1 MIMVTVFLSAIIAAS
16 LTFTPA
22 NAPSDTTNRYYIN
35 GELVENFDGSQIVG
49 HKITAYKIDD
59 IKARK
64 QVVRIHHIS
73 TKMVE
78 PRYILDHE
86 EVSKVVADSVMVSG
100 NVGSVKVIKGVET
113 GGLIVIKTKDQVE
126 KEEEIKRSS
135 EARMQARIKEYREK
149 SKREGRQN

>member
-1 MIMVTVFLSAIIAAS
+1 MIMVTVFLSALIAAS
-16 LTFTPA
+16 LNATPA

-64 QVVRIHHIS
+64 QGVRIHHIS
-73 TKMVE
+73 TKIVE

-86 EVSKVVADSVMVSG
+86 EVSKFVADSVMVYG

-126 KEEEIKRSS
+126 KEEELRRST
-135 EARMQARIKEYREK
+135 QTKIKEYIEK
-149 SKREGRQN
+149 LKREGLLN

>member
-73 TKMVE
+73 TKIVE

-86 EVSKVVADSVMVSG
+86 EVAKVVADSVMVSG
-100 NVGSVKVIKGVET
+100 NVSSVKVIKGAET

-135 EARMQARIKEYREK
+135 QARLQARLKEYREK
-149 SKREGRQN
+149 WKQEGRRN

>member
-1 MIMVTVFLSAIIAAS
+1 MIMVTVFLSALIAAS
-16 LTFTPA
+16 LNATPA

-73 TKMVE
+73 TKIVE

-86 EVSKVVADSVMVSG
+86 EVSKIVADSVMVYG

-135 EARMQARIKEYREK
+135 QARIEARIKEYKEK
-149 SKREGRQN
+149 LKQEGRRN

>member
-73 TKMVE
+73 TKIVE
-78 PRYILDHE
+78 PRYILDLE

-135 EARMQARIKEYREK
+135 QARIQARIKEYREK
-149 SKREGRQN
+149 SKQEGRRN

>member
-22 NAPSDTTNRYYIN
+22 KAPSDTTNRYYIN
-35 GELVENFDGSQIVG
+35 DELVENFDGSQIVG

-73 TKMVE
+73 TKIVE

-86 EVSKVVADSVMVSG
+86 EVSKIVADSVMVYG

-126 KEEEIKRSS
+126 KEEELRRST
-135 EARMQARIKEYREK
+135 QTKIKEYIEK
-149 SKREGRQN
+149 LKREGLLN

>member
-73 TKMVE
+73 TKIVE
-78 PRYILDHE
+78 PRYILDLE

-135 EARMQARIKEYREK
+135 QARMQARIKEYREK

>member
-73 TKMVE
+73 TKIVE

-86 EVSKVVADSVMVSG
+86 EVSKFVADSVMVYG

-113 GGLIVIKTKDQVE
+113 GGLIVIKTKDEVE
-126 KEEEIKRSS
+126 KEEEFKRSF
-135 EARMQARIKEYREK
+135 QTIIKEYIEK
-149 SKREGRQN
+149 SKQEGRQN

>member
-73 TKMVE
+73 TKIVE
-78 PRYILDHE
+78 PRYILDLE

-135 EARMQARIKEYREK
+135 EARIEARIKEYKEK
-149 SKREGRQN
+149 LKQEGRRN

>member
-73 TKMVE
+73 TKIVE

-135 EARMQARIKEYREK
+135 EARMQARIKEYKEK
-149 SKREGRQN
+149 LKQEGRRN

>member
-73 TKMVE
+73 TKIVE

-86 EVSKVVADSVMVSG
+86 EVSKVVADSVMVFG

-135 EARMQARIKEYREK
+135 EARMQARIKEYKEK
-149 SKREGRQN
+149 LKQESRRN

>member
-1 MIMVTVFLSAIIAAS
+1 MVTVFLSAIIAAS

-73 TKMVE
+73 TNIVE
-78 PRYILDHE
+78 PRFILDHE

-135 EARMQARIKEYREK
+135 QAR
-149 SKREGRQN
+149 

>member
-1 MIMVTVFLSAIIAAS
+1 MVTVFLSAIIAAS

-73 TKMVE
+73 TKIVE
-78 PRYILDHE
+78 PRYILDLE

-135 EARMQARIKEYREK
+135 QARIKEYKEK
-149 SKREGRQN
+149 LKQEGRRN

>member
-22 NAPSDTTNRYYIN
+22 KAPSDTTNRYYIN

-64 QVVRIHHIS
+64 QVVRIHRIS
-73 TKMVE
+73 TEIVE
-78 PRYILDHE
+78 SRYILNNIG
-86 EVSKVVADSVMVSG
+86 VSKAVADSVMQSG
-100 NVGSVKVIKGVET
+100 NVSSVKVFKGVET
-113 GGLIVIKTKDQVE
+113 GGLIVIKTKDEVE
-126 KEEEIKRSS
+126 KEEEFKRSF
-135 EARMQARIKEYREK
+135 QTKIKEYIEK
-149 SKREGRQN
+149 SKQEGRQN

>member
-73 TKMVE
+73 TKIVE
-78 PRYILDHE
+78 PRYILDLE

-135 EARMQARIKEYREK
+135 QARIEARIKEYKEK
-149 SKREGRQN
+149 LKQEGRRN

>member
-1 MIMVTVFLSAIIAAS
+1 MVTVFLSAIIAAS

-73 TKMVE
+73 TKIVE

-100 NVGSVKVIKGVET
+100 NVGSVKVFKGAET

-135 EARMQARIKEYREK
+135 QARMQARIKEYREK
-149 SKREGRQN
+149 SKQEGRQN

>member
-73 TKMVE
+73 TKIVE

-86 EVSKVVADSVMVSG
+86 EVSKFVADSVMVYG

-135 EARMQARIKEYREK
+135 QARIQARIKEYREK

>member
-1 MIMVTVFLSAIIAAS
+1 MGTVFLSAIIAAS
-16 LTFTPA
+16 LSFTPA
-22 NAPSDTTNRYYIN
+22 TAPSDTSNRYYIN

-73 TKMVE
+73 TKIVE

-100 NVGSVKVIKGVET
+100 NVGSVKVFQGAET

-135 EARMQARIKEYREK
+135 QARMQARIKEYREK
-149 SKREGRQN
+149 SKQEGRQN

>member
-64 QVVRIHHIS
+64 QVVRIHRIS
-73 TKMVE
+73 TEIVE
-78 PRYILDHE
+78 SRYILNNIG
-86 EVSKVVADSVMVSG
+86 VSKAVADSVMQSG
-100 NVGSVKVIKGVET
+100 NVSSVKVFKGVET

-135 EARMQARIKEYREK
+135 EARMQARIKEYKEK
-149 SKREGRQN
+149 LKQEGRRN